1 MSKTAGTSHFDIGIQ
16 LARLGRW
23 EEAAAAYRSALREN
37 PENAEALMNL
47 GFVYYEM
54 GLDQQAQDAFSA
66 AERLRESLRT
76 PTEKCDSNEL

>member
-1 MSKTAGTSHFDIGIQ
+1 MSKGSGANHFNMGIQ

-23 EEAAAAYRSALREN
+23 EEAAAAYRTALQED
-37 PENAEALMNL
+37 PENADALMNL

>member
-1 MSKTAGTSHFDIGIQ
+1 MSKASEAQYFDLGVK

-23 EEAAAAYRSALREN
+23 QEAADAYKNALTHN

-54 GLDQQAQDAFSA
+54 GLDAEAQDAFSA
-66 AERLRESLRT
+66 ARILRERA
-76 PTEKCDSNEL
+76 EKCDSTEL

>member
-1 MSKTAGTSHFDIGIQ
+1 MSKAAGTNHFDIGLQ
-16 LARLGRW
+16 LARLGKW
-23 EEAAAAYRSALREN
+23 EEAAAAYRCALREN